1 MSNLGKK
8 VASLATETST
18 SKQEF
23 KLDLM
28 QPNGSTRHCWIKMN
42 TYAENHQGVPAVN
55 LGQKLTMP
63 IRSIKRND
71 KSSQNKN
78 RITLEKHNSNPK
90 NNSKNSNSNNTNP
103 NSAIS
108 SLFSDSIRYR
118 QARVVLLIEI
128 YNLENVKTRLNLK
141 YCYLPIPYITP
152 TTLETQE
159 NKEFKEF
166 KHIAMKL
173 LRITSHNDIYVYCTD
188 GTAVYSHRQLT

>member
-1 MSNLGKK
+1 
-8 VASLATETST
+8 
-18 SKQEF
+18 
-23 KLDLM
+23 
-28 QPNGSTRHCWIKMN
+28 
-42 TYAENHQGVPAVN
+42 
-55 LGQKLTMP
+55 MP
-63 IRSIKRND
+63 IRAIRRNE

-78 RITLEKHNSNPK
+78 RIVPEKHNFNLR
-90 NNSKNSNSNNTNP
+90 NNSRTSNYNNKNSNNNHNNP

-108 SLFSDSIRYR
+108 SLFNNSIRYR
-118 QARVVLLIEI
+118 PARVVLLIEI

-173 LRITSHNDIYVYCTD
+173 LRITSHNDIYIYCSD